1 MAERLI
7 SALAWYGPKTGALRE
22 LLVRVQDLVAG
33 QIGAAFRPYTLE
45 QVHATL
51 IALDGV
57 ADPESGAVV
66 NEAFWLNLGVR
77 AEMDLPRVM
86 SVLEQRFRVPPTVR
100 FGGFGAGATVPFLSR
115 GQHLS
120 ERSFSVQGNA
130 FVLMGWPAVSLLGP
144 GSAVSGAARPAVQ
157 ARPLDE
163 LRREVNAAGVL
174 HRYHFGYEDVDN
186 DLHLV
191 VGHTDD
197 APPEARAAATAAVR
211 TWLADNPVEVAIAL
225 DDVAIVASDSR
236 TMAPPLYVSAI
247 PADEAVLLGL
257 MRSAPVRGR

>member
-7 SALAWYGPKTGALRE
+7 SALAWYGPKTGALRD
-22 LLVRVQDLVAG
+22 LLVRVQDLIAG
-33 QIGAAFRPYTLE
+33 QVGAAFRPYTLE

-86 SVLEQRFRVPPTVR
+86 SVLEQRFRVPLTMR
-100 FGGFGAGATVPFLSR
+100 FGGFGAGAPVPFLSR

-130 FVLMGWPAVSLLGP
+130 FVLMGWPAVSLSGP
-144 GSAVSGAARPAVQ
+144 GPAVPE
-157 ARPLDE
+157 RPLDE

-191 VGHTDD
+191 VGHTDSD
-197 APPEARAAATAAVR
+197 AEPAGTRAAAAAAAVR
-211 TWLADNPVEVAIAL
+211 TWLADNPAEAAIAL
-225 DDVAIVASDSR
+225 DDVTVVASDSR

-257 MRSAPVRGR
+257 MRSAPGARR

>member
-7 SALAWYGPKTGALRE
+7 SALAWYGPKTGALRD
-22 LLVRVQDLVAG
+22 LLVRVQDLIAG
-33 QIGAAFRPYTLE
+33 QVGAAFRPYTLE

-66 NEAFWLNLGVR
+66 NEAFWLNLGMR

-86 SVLEQRFRVPPTVR
+86 SVLEQRFRVPLTVR
-100 FGGFGAGATVPFLSR
+100 FGGFGAGAPVPFLSR

-130 FVLMGWPAVSLLGP
+130 FVLMGWPAVSLSGP
-144 GSAVSGAARPAVQ
+144 GPAVL

-186 DLHLV
+186 DLHMV
-191 VGHTDD
+191 VGHTDGD
-197 APPEARAAATAAVR
+197 ADPAGTRAAAAAVR
-211 TWLADNPVEVAIAL
+211 TWLADNPAEAAIAL
-225 DDVAIVASDSR
+225 DDVTVVASDSR
-236 TMAPPLYVSAI
+236 TMTPPLYVSAI
-247 PADEAVLLGL
+247 PANEAVLLGL
-257 MRSAPVRGR
+257 MRSAPGARR

>member
-1 MAERLI
+1 MTERLI
-7 SALAWYGPKTGALRE
+7 SALAWYGPKTGALRD
-22 LLVRVQDLVAG
+22 LLARVQELIAG
-33 QIGAAFRPYTLE
+33 QVGAAFRPYTLE

-51 IALDGV
+51 TALDGV
-57 ADPESGAVV
+57 VDPESGAVV
-66 NEAFWLNLGVR
+66 NEAFGLNLGVR

-86 SVLEQRFRVPPTVR
+86 SVLEQRFRVPLPVR
-100 FGGFGAGATVPFLSR
+100 FGGFGAGTPVPFLSR

-120 ERSFSVQGNA
+120 ERSFSIQGNA
-130 FVLMGWPAVSLLGP
+130 FVLMGWPTVSLSGGGP
-144 GSAVSGAARPAVQ
+144 VACGE

-163 LRREVNAAGVL
+163 LRRAVNAAGVL

-191 VGHTDD
+191 VGHTDG

-225 DDVAIVASDSR
+225 DDVRVVASDSR

-247 PADEAVLLGL
+247 PADEAALLGL
-257 MRSAPVRGR
+257 MRSARG